1 MTKIIRETSV
11 VEDHW
16 NVLRLAE
23 GETAATVKLV
33 DGDHLF
39 PLSVWQSRKQEII
52 SAYKHIGVWLD
63 SNEEVEAIA
72 DDLHYFQVVGVN
84 FPKFADGR
92 GYSTARLLRE
102 RYGYEGEVRAIGDVL
117 QDQLFYLKRSG
128 FDAFALRAD
137 RDIEVAV
144 AALETFPEA
153 YQTAADQKQPL
164 FRRRPQGAAHAGQLV
179 DVSDDLQV
187 SVSRKATAVVKVL
200 EEVARDFSPAVFA
213 SSLGAEDQ
221 VLTDLIVKSGL
232 PITIFSLDTG
242 RLPTETY
249 DLIADVEKHYGI
261 KLKLYYPKNEAVEQ
275 YVRVNGINGFYDS
288 VEQRKGC
295 CHARKVEPL
304 QRALAGNKAW
314 VTGLRA
320 QQATTRAGL
329 PVREWDAGNGLEKF
343 NPLSDWTEKEVW
355 AYIRLHGVPY
365 NALHDKH
372 YPSIGCGPC
381 TRAIAAG
388 EDVRAGRW
396 WWENPESKECG
407 LHVKRG

>member
-1 MTKIIRETSV
+1 MTKIIRANSV

-16 NVLRLAE
+16 NVIRLAD
-23 GETAATVKLV
+23 GETPSSIKLA

-39 PLSVWQSRKQEII
+39 PLSVWQTRKQEII
-52 SAYKHIGVWLD
+52 SAHKRIGVWLD
-63 SNEEVEAIA
+63 SHEEVEAIA
-72 DDLHYFQVVGVN
+72 DDLHYFQVVGIN

-92 GYSTARLLRE
+92 GYSAARLLRE

-164 FRRRPQGAAHAGQLV
+164 FRRRPQGQTQLV
-179 DVSDDLQV
+179 DVSDDLQI
-187 SVSRKATAVVKVL
+187 SVTRKAAAVVKVL

-221 VLTDLIVKSGL
+221 VLTDLIVKSCL

-242 RLPTETY
+242 RLPAETY
-249 DLIADVEKHYGI
+249 DLISSVEKHYGI
-261 KLKLYYPKNEAVEQ
+261 KLKLYYPKNESVEQ
-275 YVRVNGINGFYDS
+275 YVQANGINGFYDS
-288 VEQRKGC
+288 VEQRKSC
-295 CHARKVEPL
+295 CQVRKVEPL

-314 VTGLRA
+314 ITGLRA